1 MSTKRIVILDSSEST
16 VLKSGVN
23 DLKNLNLVKL
33 KHPKSNDFNHF
44 LLAETNEQ
52 EYDLFELLNYNAD
65 MGSIFI
71 GIYST
76 H

>member
-16 VLKSGVN
+16 VLKRGVN